1 MECLGRTGLLN
12 PGVNANLKHVAIV
25 GADFVPSSLPPATR
39 IRFFAKHLPDF
50 GWEPIVLTT
59 KPEYYDWSI
68 DTENECLLPE
78 SLEVIRT
85 KALASSWTHKVGVGD
100 IGMRSLWHHWRILK
114 QLCRQRRIDLI
125 LIPVPPYVPMIL
137 GRMAHERFG
146 IPYVIDYIDPWVSEY
161 YWTVPRGQRPPKW
174 PLAYALARLLEPYA
188 VKKVGHITGVSKGTT
203 DSVVRRYRRLKDA
216 DATEIPYG
224 AETGDFHYLRRHPRK
239 NVIFDSGDGALHLS
253 SVGACIPAMY
263 PAARALF
270 QAIRLGIKRN
280 PALFCR
286 LQVHFVGTS
295 YASKGGLPQALA
307 AIAREASV
315 EQQVS
320 ERRQRVSYLDSLQV
334 MMDSHA
340 LILLGSKEPH
350 YTASK
355 VFPYILAKRPL
366 LAIFH
371 EASNVV
377 TTLRQLG
384 CGHVVTFGAQRSA
397 ADISEICNCLEEIL
411 TSPRSQSQVMRQ
423 ETAEAIST
431 KGMAARLAKAL
442 DKALSQQDYY

>member
-1 MECLGRTGLLN
+1 LR
-12 PGVNANLKHVAIV
+12 HVAII

-39 IRFFAKHLPDF
+39 IRFFAQHLPDF
-50 GWEPIVLTT
+50 GWEPIILTT

-85 KALASSWTHKVGVGD
+85 EALASSWTHKVGVGD
-100 IGMRSLWHHWRILK
+100 IGMRSLWHHWRALK
-114 QLCRQRRIDLI
+114 QLCQQRRIDLV

-161 YWTVPRGQRPPKW
+161 YWSVPRDQRPPKW
-174 PLAYALARLLEPYA
+174 PLAYAMARLLEPYA

-203 DSVVRRYRRLKDA
+203 DSVVSRYRQLKED

-224 AETGDFHYLRRHPRK
+224 AEVGDFHYLRHHPRK
-239 NVIFDSGDGALHLS
+239 NGIFDPADGALHIS

-270 QAIRLGIKRN
+270 QAVRLGVTRN
-280 PALFCR
+280 PALFSR
-286 LQVHFVGTS
+286 LKLHFVGTS
-295 YASKGGLPQALA
+295 YAPNSETSHTLEAM
-307 AIAREASV
+307 AREADL
-315 EQQVS
+315 EDQVS
-320 ERRQRVSYLDSLQV
+320 ERVQRVSYLDSLQV
-334 MMDSHA
+334 MVDSHA
-340 LILLGSKEPH
+340 LILLGSNEPH

-355 VFPYILAKRPL
+355 VFTYILAGRPL
-366 LAIFH
+366 LAVFH

-377 TTLRQLG
+377 TTLRRLG
-384 CGHVVTFGAQRSA
+384 CGSVVTFGQHRSP
-397 ADISEICNCLEEIL
+397 ADGVGEICKSLEEIL
-411 TSPRSQSQVMRQ
+411 TSPRSAQSAKGTPEVV
-423 ETAEAIST
+423 ST
-431 KGMAARLAKAL
+431 KGMTGRLAQAL
-442 DKALSQQDYY
+442 DKALLQQGTQQT